1 MWSNSTYRQVAGS
14 REEGR
19 MFSRLVRSSDD
30 VPQAIG
36 RGTRIVV
43 AATGLVRILVLK
55 HSDGDDDQRVLC
67 RVLGTERL
75 KFSTQADAELAI
87 TLMLAAGEHEYE
99 RNDEPQ
105 HDRVFFEVKGVRQL

>member
-1 MWSNSTYRQVAGS
+1 
-14 REEGR
+14 

-87 TLMLAAGEHEYE
+87 TLMLAGGEYE

-105 HDRVFFEVKGVRQL
+105 HDRVFFEVKGVRQP